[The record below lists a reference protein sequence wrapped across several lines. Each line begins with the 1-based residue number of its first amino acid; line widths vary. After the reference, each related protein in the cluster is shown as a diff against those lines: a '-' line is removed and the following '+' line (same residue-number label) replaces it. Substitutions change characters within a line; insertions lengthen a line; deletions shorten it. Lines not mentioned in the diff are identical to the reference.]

1 MGFKVIDETI
11 EITVL
16 RDYDRKELHEIN
28 TYLLKKA
35 AENLGGSVRT
45 YSVIKKGKDRPET
58 RKKIKEIMKG
68 TLALYIYEEMLSKYS
83 LDKLST
89 PPYAELIA
97 AVICKYMDIQDDLLE
112 AIDNGETV
120 EDMNVNFT
128 LSVHSV

>member
-1 MGFKVIDETI
+1 MGFKVFNETI

-16 RDYDRKELHEIN
+16 SDYDRKELNEIN

-68 TLALYIYEEMLSKYS
+68 ALALYIYEEMLSKYS

-97 AVICKYMDIQDDLLE
+97 AAICKCMDIQDDLLE

-120 EDMNVNFT
+120 KDMNVNFT